1 MNVTDKDDT
10 RRTEVMRIGTE
21 EINKKK
27 NKYMSNYDRPISQK
41 DLRQGRKGLS
51 KLTPTA
57 RIALT
62 VCASLFVGVA
72 NGLFGGGGGMLVIP
86 IFVVLLGME
95 EKKAHAS
102 AILTILPLS
111 IASGI
116 VYLIGGNFT
125 LPQGLYVSSGVIV
138 GGLIGTFLMKKFSN
152 NLLRIVFY
160 TLMIVAGLT
169 MLFNKI
175 K

>member
-1 MNVTDKDDT
+1 
-10 RRTEVMRIGTE
+10 
-21 EINKKK
+21 
-27 NKYMSNYDRPISQK
+27 
-41 DLRQGRKGLS
+41 
-51 KLTPTA
+51 
-57 RIALT
+57 
-62 VCASLFVGVA
+62 
-72 NGLFGGGGGMLVIP
+72 MLVIP
-86 IFVVLLGME
+86 IFVVLLGIE

-125 LPQGLYVSSGVIV
+125 LPQGLYVSSGVIA